1 MSAIVQRKLEFP
13 IRKSTRLRSSKDAD
27 SQENSVKPESPR
39 KRTKEGI
46 YTIVGCNLTKKDDD
60 SWILEGL
67 KISHDHCYYATR
79 L

>member
-46 YTIVGCNLTKKDDD
+46 Y
-60 SWILEGL
+60 
-67 KISHDHCYYATR
+67 HCR
-79 L
+79 V